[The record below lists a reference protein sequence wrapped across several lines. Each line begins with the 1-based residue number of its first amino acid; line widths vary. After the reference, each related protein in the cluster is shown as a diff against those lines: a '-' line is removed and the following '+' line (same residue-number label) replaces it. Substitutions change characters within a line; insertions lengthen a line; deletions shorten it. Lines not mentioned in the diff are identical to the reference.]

1 MTSAP
6 KTRKFA
12 PTKALGQVEFVALM
26 AMLTASIAFSIDAM
40 LPALPDIGAELS
52 PDNLNRAQLIL
63 TSFVL
68 GMGIGTFFTGPL
80 ADRFGRKTVIVWG
93 AVLYVTATIIA
104 YFTTSLETMLAARL
118 LMGIAAAAPRVAAV
132 AMVRDLY
139 SGREMARIM
148 SFVMLVFSLVPA
160 LAPTLGAGIIALAN
174 WRVLFLAFAMF
185 MSAMTL
191 WMMLR
196 QPETLAPENRRPLSM
211 ANLMAAVVEVFSHP
225 TVRLA
230 TFVQTLSLGMLFS
243 MLSST
248 QQVFDQTYGQGH
260 TFHFWFG
267 GIAVLASTASIVNA
281 RFVRRLGMRPIIKA
295 MFIAQILISVGMLAV
310 MMLGLPNRIELLF
323 YALWNVSVF
332 FQAGLTLG
340 NLNALAL
347 EPMGH
352 IAGSAASIVT
362 ATATVGAVIIA
373 IPIGLSF
380 DGTPLRLAI
389 GILVCAFLAFL
400 LTSMIRRDSD

>member
-1 MTSAP
+1 
-6 KTRKFA
+6 
-12 PTKALGQVEFVALM
+12 
-26 AMLTASIAFSIDAM
+26 
-40 LPALPDIGAELS
+40 
-52 PDNLNRAQLIL
+52 
-63 TSFVL
+63 
-68 GMGIGTFFTGPL
+68 L

-295 MFIAQILISVGMLAV
+295 MFVAQILISLGMLAV